1 MSGPLHGVRVLDL
14 TSVVMGPFATQTLGD
29 LGADVITI
37 ESSKGETNR
46 IMGLG
51 PHPQLSGV
59 ALNLL
64 RNKRNVAL
72 DLKHPD
78 GRATLLRIAS
88 TCEVFVTNLRPGP
101 LARLGLAYDDV
112 VAVRPDVVFCA
123 AQGYSADSGR
133 ADDPAYDDIVQSASG
148 MADVMRRATG
158 RPALVPTIFADKVS
172 GLTMTYAILA
182 ALFERERSGLGQYL
196 ELPMVDAVAAF
207 LLVEH
212 GAGAIGQPPQGGA
225 GYSRV
230 LTEHRRPQQ
239 TLDGW
244 ITVFP
249 YTSEHFDDLF
259 DATGRHDLAGDDRLA
274 TTRGRAANPDLLYAT
289 LGALVATKTTAQWLT
304 LCRDRGIP
312 VALMADLDD
321 VVDALPQAEHPVAGT
336 YRQIPPP
343 VRFSRTPADVR
354 RHAALVGEHNREVLL
369 EVGLSDAE
377 IDGLESAGVLRSR
390 PA

>member
-1 MSGPLHGVRVLDL
+1 MTGPLHGVRVLDL
-14 TSVVMGPFATQTLGD
+14 TSVVMGPLATQTLGD
-29 LGADVITI
+29 LGAEVIAI
-37 ESSKGETNR
+37 ESAKGETNR
-46 IMGLG
+46 IMGVG

-78 GRATLLRIAS
+78 GRAAMLRIAA
-88 TCEVFVTNLRPGP
+88 TCDVFVTNLRPGP
-101 LARLGLAYDDV
+101 LARLGLGYDDV
-112 VAVRPDVVFCA
+112 VVVRPDVVFCA
-123 AQGYSADSGR
+123 AQGFSTESGR

-158 RPALVPTIFADKVS
+158 RPALVPTILADKVS

-196 ELPMVDAVAAF
+196 ELPMVDAVTAF

-212 GAGAIGQPPQGGA
+212 GAGAVGQPPQEGA
-225 GYSRV
+225 GYSRI
-230 LTEHRRPQQ
+230 LTDDRRPQQ
-239 TLDGW
+239 TADGW

-249 YTSEHFDDLF
+249 YTPDHFAALF
-259 DATGRHDLAGDDRLA
+259 DATGRHDLAADDRLA

-289 LGALVATKTTAQWLT
+289 LGALVATKTTAEWLT
-304 LCRDRGIP
+304 LCRERGIP
-312 VALMADLDD
+312 AAPMADLDD
-321 VVDALPQAEHPVAGT
+321 VVGALPDAEHPVAGT
-336 YRQIPPP
+336 YKQIPPP

-354 RHAALVGEHNREVLL
+354 RPAPLVGEHNREVLE
-369 EVGLSDAE
+369 EVGLSAAE
-377 IDGLESAGVLRSR
+377 VDRLEVDGVLRSR